1 MEVVLYSV
9 TFKNTYMDTP
19 MNTEAQDI
27 KEGIISV
34 TGRGIG
40 YITAEGFDKDIEIQ
54 KESLNTALNRDT
66 VSVRVLKEQ
75 KDGRDQGEV
84 TGVLS
89 RARTEFVGVLEKE
102 AGVSHLIPDDK
113 RMYTKILISSGADD
127 SSEGIAST
135 DVPKDYKI
143 LAAITKWDDASKEP
157 EGKILKVLGRKG
169 DHETEMQAIVL
180 GHSFDTEFPHEVEE
194 AAKEIGKEREI
205 TEEEIAKRRD
215 MRGTTTFTIDPAD
228 AKDFDDALS
237 FKKIGDDIFEIG
249 IHIADVT
256 HYVRPGDAIDDE
268 AQNRGTSIY
277 LVDRTIPMLPEVLS
291 NDVCSLNPN
300 EDKLAFSAIFELD
313 SYGKIKKRWFGRTII
328 NSDMRFSY
336 ESAQKVLDDSAGQFV
351 DELKTLES
359 IGKELRRERFKEGSI
374 MFETDEVKFIL
385 DAKGKPI
392 DVKVKQRVETMIMI
406 EDFMLLANREVA
418 KFIYDLS
425 KDKGIRDTIAIYR
438 IHDVPNQEKI
448 EELSV
453 FLKAI
458 GYDLEVKHGEI
469 DSKNIN
475 RLLKEIKGKP
485 EERLISTATI
495 RSMAKA
501 IYSTKNIGHFSLSF
515 KYYTHFTS
523 PIRRYPDMIV
533 HRIMASHLDGS
544 KIPEEELQVYNRLA
558 IESSQREAEAV
569 GAERDSIKYKQVEY
583 MTEHVGEEFEGVIT
597 GVATFGVFVEEQRTK
612 AEGMIRMRDLGDDYY
627 TFDKKSYSVIGARKK
642 KKYQLGDVIKIKLI
656 EADLDA
662 RTITW
667 KPA

>member
-1 MEVVLYSV
+1 MEATIHENNL
-9 TFKNTYMDTP
+9 
-19 MNTEAQDI
+19 
-27 KEGIISV
+27 EGIISV

-40 YITAEGFDKDIEIQ
+40 YISAEGYEEDIEIQ

-66 VSVRVLKEQ
+66 VQVLVLPSKKDDRVQ
-75 KDGRDQGEV
+75 GRV
-84 TGVLS
+84 IKVVS

-102 AGVSHLIPDDK
+102 GGQSHLISDDK
-113 RMYTKILISSGADD
+113 RMYVKILIPSG
-127 SSEGIAST
+127 SESVKENHKVLVT
-135 DVPKDYKI
+135 
-143 LAAITKWDDASKEP
+143 LTKWDNPEEEP

-169 DHETEMQAIVL
+169 DHETEMQAIIL
-180 GHSFDTEFPHEVEE
+180 GHSFDTDFPLEVEK
-194 AAKEIGKEREI
+194 AAEEIGKDREI
-205 TEEEIAKRRD
+205 TPEEVVNRRD

-237 FKKIGDDIFEIG
+237 FKKIDDDTFEVG

-268 AQNRGTSIY
+268 AQHRGTSIY

-300 EDKLAFSAIFELD
+300 EDKLAFSAIFTLD
-313 SYGKIKKRWFGRTII
+313 KKGEVKDRWFGRTII
-328 NSDMRFSY
+328 NSDKRFSY
-336 ESAQKVLDDSAGQFV
+336 EDAQQVLDTSEGSFV
-351 DELKTLES
+351 EELKTLES
-359 IGKELRRERFKEGSI
+359 IGKELRAQRFKEGSI
-374 MFETDEVKFIL
+374 AFETDEVKFVL

-418 KFIYDLS
+418 RFIYDHAKNKNIS
-425 KDKGIRDTIAIYR
+425 DTIAIYR

-458 GYDLEVKHGEI
+458 GYDLEVKGGEI

-475 RLLKEIKGKP
+475 KLLKEIKGKP

-501 IYSTKNIGHFSLSF
+501 IYSTKNIGHFSLAF

-523 PIRRYPDMIV
+523 PIRRYPDMMV

-544 KIPEEELQVYNRLA
+544 KIPAEELRTYNRLA
-558 IESSQREAEAV
+558 IESSAREAEAV

-583 MTEHVGEEFEGVIT
+583 MTEHVGEEFEGIIT
-597 GVATFGVFVEEQRTK
+597 GVATFGVFVEETKTK

-627 TFDKKSYSVIGARKK
+627 TFDKKSYSVIGDRKK
-642 KKYQLGDVIKIKLI
+642 KRYQLGDTLKIKLI

-662 RTITW
+662 KMITW
-667 KPA
+667 KPV